1 MIFYRVRRW
10 MDHSWS
16 TLCCGVQVIRLQC
29 VQPVYVGC
37 IIVAGTCYGSVLP
50 VYNVPPVRSLHRY
63 CRHSDTVLRI
73 CIYQWRLRSSQFD
86 HNWLYSS
93 HSIVRLKSFGAQ
105 PRNGWTEPP
114 HPPPHPFKLWVNSTF
129 QKVTYT
135 SVIKWL
141 YLLIHLHRV
150 LILYVGLKF
159 IVWSL
164 MSALTIV
171 ILLKAK
177 HSITAS
183 VLWFVSPEMLCGW
196 FLNFWNVD
204 DHPVNT

>member
-1 MIFYRVRRW
+1 MIFYRVRRLS
-10 MDHSWS
+10 DHSWS

-29 VQPVYVGC
+29 ISRFMSDASSLLGRVTVQCSPCTTYLLSAVCIATVG
-37 IIVAGTCYGSVLP
+37 IQTSYLYLLSV
-50 VYNVPPVRSLHRY
+50 
-63 CRHSDTVLRI
+63 
-73 CIYQWRLRSSQFD
+73 RLRTSQFD

-93 HSIVRLKSFGAQ
+93 DSIVRLKSFGAQ

-114 HPPPHPFKLWVNSTF
+114 PFKLWVNSTF
-129 QKVTYT
+129 QKVTYS

-141 YLLIHLHRV
+141 YLLTYLHHV

-159 IVWSL
+159 IVWS
-164 MSALTIV
+164 STSTLTLI

-177 HSITAS
+177 HSITAR
-183 VLWFVSPEMLCGW
+183 VLWFVSPKTLRGL
-196 FLNFWNVD
+196 FLNFWNED